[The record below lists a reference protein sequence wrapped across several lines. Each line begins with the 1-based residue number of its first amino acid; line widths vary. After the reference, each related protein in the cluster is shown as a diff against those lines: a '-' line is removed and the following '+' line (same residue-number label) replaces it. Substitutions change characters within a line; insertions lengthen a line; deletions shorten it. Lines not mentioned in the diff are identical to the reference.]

1 MLTDET
7 LKPYM
12 EKLAALEAKMN
23 ADREQM
29 STAERMDDNTAEITA
44 HGDANTDKIIESV
57 QQSFAK
63 LAPSKFSRFSKWA
76 YIVAKGS
83 GAYYRTPDGT
93 VHPRKGDIPPIL
105 GRVYIH
111 PQSVY

>member
-1 MLTDET
+1 MTKKQEWKQITNLRRTIKDRKTTILKKNGSTVGGVVLTDET

-23 ADREQM
+23 ADWEQM

-57 QQSFAK
+57 
-63 LAPSKFSRFSKWA
+63 
-76 YIVAKGS
+76 
-83 GAYYRTPDGT
+83 
-93 VHPRKGDIPPIL
+93 
-105 GRVYIH
+105 
-111 PQSVY
+111 